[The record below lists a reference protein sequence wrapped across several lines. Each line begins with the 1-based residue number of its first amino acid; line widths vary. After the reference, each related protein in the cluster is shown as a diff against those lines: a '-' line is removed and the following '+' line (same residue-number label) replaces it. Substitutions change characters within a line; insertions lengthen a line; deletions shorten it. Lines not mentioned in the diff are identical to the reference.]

1 MPLNQLDGVGEDT
14 AAGSLSHGPSA
25 SLASAFISATPGAG
39 GGLRS
44 PIWLF
49 FTPSYVNSRVSLA
62 TCNLCL
68 DPLQPSEYAI
78 SNGSTQSCKQ
88 HLQTRHYEHYVLAFP
103 NKRKGSTSFGREKGT
118 SISKKISYDK
128 MSKQST
134 FNRAVLKWIIDTGI
148 SPSVVDSPQFME
160 ILEIYA
166 HGDGVIT
173 IPNTDEIKVSMLDDY
188 TMIKGAISQLFL
200 STPGLVSFT
209 YDTWPSKYFQHYLA
223 ITAHFITKEWVVCDI
238 VLDIKPVSLPLSGK
252 GISDVFCDSLKSFGL
267 FSKVMGITGNN
278 SGLCSEFAA
287 SFAQNQIEGVT
298 FEQPFEWSFDDS
310 FVRCFVQTI
319 DLVAQAAMNPLR
331 QLVVTSDETGV
342 SSADGAFVDI
352 PVCAISRL
360 HYIVSFIQKSTRQ
373 QDAIFKPDST
383 ILSNVCQIELDV
395 EDRWSSTV
403 KMINQAIVLREEL
416 TLYLTMTP
424 EIVKYALTDQDW
436 ISLCA
441 IAKFF
446 APLEKLAKDAA
457 MPSKR
462 TISLLAVHCNDIIVS
477 LKSFS
482 PSQVDNLTASLL
494 ISARDCALA
503 LSRVYYG
510 KLGGRILAVSIFL
523 DPRLKTN
530 YHVDA
535 KWSADDMKRMVDVVT
550 SVYLMYKE
558 KNLASIAL
566 AHDPARTSPLPIGR
580 NPDKRIEKRVK
591 KKGETS
597 LDVSNGDPYDDELWR
612 FLNDPVLLF
621 DSTEDASA
629 FSLLEWWKAH
639 ETQYPVLSC
648 IARDYL
654 AVQASVS
661 ELGKRLFFDADT
673 LALARFEYADDLD
686 AVRVTALMNQWNEV
700 LANSKSL

>member
-173 IPNTDEIKVSMLDDY
+173 IPNADEIKVSMLDDY

-462 TISLLAVHCNDIIVS
+462 TIALLAVHS
-477 LKSFS
+477 
-482 PSQVDNLTASLL
+482 
-494 ISARDCALA
+494 RDCALA

-535 KWSADDMKRMVDVVT
+535 KWSEDDMKRMVDVVT

-558 KNLASIAL
+558 KNSASIAL

-580 NPDKRIEKRVK
+580 NPDKRIEKRVR
-591 KKGETS
+591 KG
-597 LDVSNGDPYDDELWR
+597 
-612 FLNDPVLLF
+612 
-621 DSTEDASA
+621 
-629 FSLLEWWKAH
+629 
-639 ETQYPVLSC
+639 
-648 IARDYL
+648 RD
-654 AVQASVS
+654 
-661 ELGKRLFFDADT
+661 KP
-673 LALARFEYADDLD
+673 
-686 AVRVTALMNQWNEV
+686 
-700 LANSKSL
+700 